1 MEKVSCPKS
10 VAGSDWNLCFQC
22 QAQLMFLFVI
32 PQHLFLSSATSVMYG
47 GEVIPRVSRDLG
59 LECEQRPFY
68 SYPKDG
74 WFLPLCSK
82 RTNTAN
88 RSKVSPWHWLDKA
101 PKMGEGILP
110 HRVPGDQVQELHPL
124 AWPHDTEG

>member
-1 MEKVSCPKS
+1 
-10 VAGSDWNLCFQC
+10 
-22 QAQLMFLFVI
+22 MFLFVI
-32 PQHLFLSSATSVMYG
+32 PQHLFLSSATSVIYG

-88 RSKVSPWHWLDKA
+88 RMPSQSLALVGQSPKD
-101 PKMGEGILP
+101 G
-110 HRVPGDQVQELHPL
+110 
-124 AWPHDTEG
+124 